1 MDLRPQCPSPIPG
14 TIDIPAATPRVTL
27 RGRLIGMTIMSLY
40 RMSEAGSTTHR
51 KEGGHKRLMATMAII
66 LPNIRARYRALI
78 SLAHLAK
85 LIDPTSIT
93 FSQSLASMVAVDHL
107 VQTTACLGLDL
118 GRGTDLT
125 ETIDA
130 SNASTTKPMRTASA
144 VNVMRAPN
152 PCFMNRAVVVAAAD
166 QTSHGT
172 DDGQMASLRLR
183 PP

>member
-1 MDLRPQCPSPIPG
+1 
-14 TIDIPAATPRVTL
+14 
-27 RGRLIGMTIMSLY
+27 MTIMSLY

-107 VQTTACLGLDL
+107 VQTPACLGLGL

-125 ETIDA
+125 QMIDVSVRTHVSATSVANAA